1 MKTFAWLQLK
11 TLSHVKDK
19 SKTGKN
25 AKDCQKLY
33 YKM

>member
-11 TLSHVKDK
+11 THSHVKDK
-19 SKTGKN
+19 SKTEKN